1 MYNIV
6 NMSQLKIQILGI
18 LLAVTTAIGCIAY
31 ERMVKGSSYFF
42 VGLMVSLSYI
52 PFWISSLL
60 FQKTPN
66 DNISYNKWWVVVFL
80 LSGCTGPLW
89 YWLTREKCVLTGAVF
104 EVKYIAV
111 LVLFSIF
118 IGAKGVTPYTVL
130 GALLAMAS
138 IYFISK

>member
-1 MYNIV
+1 
-6 NMSQLKIQILGI
+6 MSQLKIQILGI

-31 ERMVKGSSYFF
+31 ERMVKGSPYFF

-52 PFWISSLL
+52 PFWVASYY
-60 FQKTPN
+60 FQTPPT
-66 DNISYNKWWVVVFL
+66 DNIPYSKWWNLVFI

-111 LVLFSIF
+111 LVLFSVF
-118 IGAKGVTPYTVL
+118 IGSKGITPYTVL
-130 GALLAMAS
+130 GACLAMAS